1 MADSHTH
8 HLRVHIT
15 VQTDDNRWHSTQVP
29 ISVSLVTEPAADE
42 IFKLWQPDGS
52 NADYPPHELDDP
64 PAPGCACGAAPG
76 ECNHAPGYRGKWVPG
91 GTTRTAQPVH
101 VTVPNDGGQIHEHS
115 IAAEPQPEDQLGT
128 WGTNVDAQR
137 LARRFAHA
145 ERHVPE
151 LLAQLN
157 RLMSSQKFS
166 WAEIKEKVRK
176 RGEELAQEDPPDA
189 DLS

>member
-1 MADSHTH
+1 MPDTHTH
-8 HLRVHIT
+8 SLKVYIT
-15 VQTDDNRWHSTQVP
+15 IQTDENEWHQVQLPVTVTLTTKPAEEAILSAFDP
-29 ISVSLVTEPAADE
+29 I
-42 IFKLWQPDGS
+42 DGEDVKV
-52 NADYPPHELDDP
+52 APRIEREY
-64 PAPGCACGAAPG
+64 APG
-76 ECNHAPGYRGKWVPG
+76 HRGKWVPG
-91 GTTRTAQPVH
+91 GTTRQ
-101 VTVPNDGGQIHEHS
+101 D
-115 IAAEPQPEDQLGT
+115 AAAAVPQPDDQVGT
-128 WGTNVDAQR
+128 WGSDIDAQR

-189 DLS
+189 DPF